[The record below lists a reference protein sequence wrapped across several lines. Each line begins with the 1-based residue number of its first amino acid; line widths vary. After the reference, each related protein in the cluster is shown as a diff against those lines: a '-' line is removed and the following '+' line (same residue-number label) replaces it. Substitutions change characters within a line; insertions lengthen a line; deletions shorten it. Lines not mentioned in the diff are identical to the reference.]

1 MTRLAASSCSVFCQ
15 SELSAGLVSFRSQ
28 TVTGEK
34 HRDRGPLMFAYL
46 GFGHRCCWLS
56 DQGLQMML
64 RDHRAEKELRGAQQR
79 LGTDLSRPAVSG
91 WARQRS
97 TVSKSTRRALA
108 HDFASAR

>member
-1 MTRLAASSCSVFCQ
+1 MTRLAASSCPVFRQ
-15 SELSAGLVSFRSQ
+15 SELSAARNIAIAAC
-28 TVTGEK
+28 
-34 HRDRGPLMFAYL
+34 HMFAYL
-46 GFGHRCCWLS
+46 GLRHPRWRLS
-56 DQGLQMML
+56 DQGIQMML

>member
-1 MTRLAASSCSVFCQ
+1 
-15 SELSAGLVSFRSQ
+15 
-28 TVTGEK
+28 
-34 HRDRGPLMFAYL
+34 MFAYL
-46 GFGHRCCWLS
+46 GFRHRRWRLS
-56 DQGLQMML
+56 DQGIQMML

-79 LGTDLSRPAVSG
+79 LGTDLARPAVSG